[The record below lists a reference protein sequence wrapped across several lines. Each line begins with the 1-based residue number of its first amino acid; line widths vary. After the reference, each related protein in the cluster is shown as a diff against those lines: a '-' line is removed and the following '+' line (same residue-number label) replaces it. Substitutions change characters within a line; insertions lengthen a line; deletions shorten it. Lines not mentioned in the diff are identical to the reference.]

1 VVIEGHDATIH
12 IKSNDPEEPMQAVI
26 EPQRTGRI
34 KEKIVLKGEHGDQT
48 KHRANLVQAIR
59 DPKVA
64 LYCPV
69 SLGLRTNVAITLGVR
84 SFRERKMFGW
94 NAAEQKVVTF

>member
-1 VVIEGHDATIH
+1 MRRRKARDEDL
-12 IKSNDPEEPMQAVI
+12 AVI
-26 EPQRTGRI
+26 EPQHTGRI

-59 DPKVA
+59 DSKTK

-84 SFRERKMFGW
+84 SFRERKVYGW
-94 NAAEQKVVTF
+94 NASEQKAVVF

>member
-1 VVIEGHDATIH
+1 VRGT
-12 IKSNDPEEPMQAVI
+12 
-26 EPQRTGRI
+26 
-34 KEKIVLKGEHGDQT
+34 KEKVVLKGERGDQA

-59 DPKVA
+59 DSKTK

-84 SFRERKMFGW
+84 SFRERKVYGW
-94 NAAEQKVVTF
+94 NAGEQKAVVF